1 MSPAATPSSRSA
13 LMTENEPAHTTT
25 TASSEMCARAFTPP
39 VNARGGCIVRSQRP
53 AARDTSSVFQNLGA
67 FVAVSVVVICTP
79 GPDTAL
85 IIRNTLSGGRR
96 GGIATATGVI
106 WRDRGLDARRER
118 GRRSTAE
125 RIGAGVSG
133 AAARRRRVPRL
144 SRRCSPSSR
153 RCRDAERG
161 GHCGRARPTLTPR
174 RAFRQ
179 GLLSNL
185 GNPKI
190 AVFFV
195 SLLPQFVSAGSESFL
210 ALAVLGVAFSLMG
223 LAWLTLYAVVVAKAG
238 QFLRGRVR
246 RALDAVT
253 GTVLVAFGIRL
264 AAER

>member
-1 MSPAATPSSRSA
+1 M
-13 LMTENEPAHTTT
+13 
-25 TASSEMCARAFTPP
+25 
-39 VNARGGCIVRSQRP
+39 
-53 AARDTSSVFQNLGA
+53 FQNLGA

-96 GGIATATGVI
+96 GGIATATGIIGGIAV
-106 WRDRGLDARRER
+106 WTLAASAGVAALLSASEPVFRVLQFAGAAYLVYLGLQSLVSALSKRPDRGV
-118 GRRSTAE
+118 RSA
-125 RIGAGVSG
+125 GA
-133 AAARRRRVPRL
+133 
-144 SRRCSPSSR
+144 
-153 RCRDAERG
+153 
-161 GHCGRARPTLTPR
+161 PTLTPK

-195 SLLPQFVSAGSESFL
+195 SLLPQFVSDGSESFFP
-210 ALAVLGVAFSLMG
+210 LAVLGVAFSLMG

-246 RALDAVT
+246 RVLDAAT
-253 GTVLVAFGIRL
+253 GTILVAFGIRL
-264 AAER
+264 AADR

>member
-1 MSPAATPSSRSA
+1 M
-13 LMTENEPAHTTT
+13 
-25 TASSEMCARAFTPP
+25 
-39 VNARGGCIVRSQRP
+39 
-53 AARDTSSVFQNLGA
+53 FQNLGA
-67 FVAVSVVVICTP
+67 FVAVSAVVICTP

-85 IIRNTLSGGRR
+85 IVRNALSGGRR
-96 GGIATATGVI
+96 GGIATATGI
-106 WRDRGLDARRER
+106 
-118 GRRSTAE
+118 
-125 RIGAGVSG
+125 IGGILVWTLAASAGVAALLSASEPVFRALQIAG
-133 AAARRRRVPRL
+133 AAYLVYLGLQSIVSALANRSDRTR
-144 SRRCSPSSR
+144 S
-153 RCRDAERG
+153 AG
-161 GHCGRARPTLTPR
+161 APTLTPR

-195 SLLPQFVSAGSESFL
+195 SLLPQFVSDGSESFL

-253 GTVLVAFGIRL
+253 GTILVAFGIRL